1 MGVIRDFKA
10 TTVTGFLKQHVAADS
25 TLYTDGLK
33 SFTGLEGRGFGTSP
47 GRNPCAVT

>member
-10 TTVTGFLKQHVAADS
+10 TTVTGFLKQHVAAGS

-33 SFTGLEGRGFGTSP
+33 SFTGLEAAGFRHVARTHP
-47 GRNPCAVT
+47 W